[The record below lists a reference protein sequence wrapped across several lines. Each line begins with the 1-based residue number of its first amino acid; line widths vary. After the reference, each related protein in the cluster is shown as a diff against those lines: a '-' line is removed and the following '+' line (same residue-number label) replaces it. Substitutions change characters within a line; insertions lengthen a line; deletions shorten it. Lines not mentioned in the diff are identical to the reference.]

1 MKIGL
6 YLACYPEL
14 IDDWNY
20 TLPPLGLGYLASYV
34 KKYVG
39 GVDFII
45 ARDVDELIE
54 ARPDLVGVSFV
65 TYNASIAARHAKKI
79 KEALGVPVLCGGPH
93 ASPLPVLDPAFDVAV
108 LGEGEETFAELVRL
122 FNAEGQFDPR
132 SLAGVQGIIYR
143 DETGAAITT
152 ARRPF
157 IKDLDTVPY
166 PDRTLMYERWNRPG
180 REAQIM
186 TSRGCPYD
194 CSFCSTVAFWGTAYR
209 CPSIEYVVS
218 EIEQLRREYDPK
230 TIHIYD
236 DLFTVKKDRVVKM
249 LATIRERGL
258 NEGVRFTCFV
268 RSNLLDDEIMEAFA
282 KTGFDYLNIGF
293 ESASDEMLKVYNKKS
308 ANAGRNQ
315 QVIDIGRKHGVRYSS
330 CFIMGGPGE
339 RREDIVS
346 TFDFISANISQ
357 LRYVEFSPLQIFPGT
372 DMWRRV
378 KEMGLRDENNMAG
391 IVIEPEDLVSERDF
405 YINRWPYLNEANI
418 SREEFYTYLQMGN
431 ALART
436 VWSFHDLRERGEKRE
451 IELSTPE
458 SIAENVALTEII
470 QAKTRRRLRKI
481 MPMGE
486 WMHPWDAEGQ
496 TAKHKI
502 EKTNPKS

>member
-39 GVDFII
+39 GVEFVI
-45 ARDVDELIE
+45 ARDVDELIA
-54 ARPDLVGVSFV
+54 ARPDLVGISFV

-93 ASPLPVLDPAFDVAV
+93 VSTLPILDPAFDVAV

-122 FNAEGQFDPR
+122 FIAEKRFEPG
-132 SLAGVQGIIYR
+132 SLAKVSGIIYR
-143 DETGAAITT
+143 DESGAAVTT
-152 ARRPF
+152 PPRPM
-157 IKDLDTVPY
+157 IKDLDSIPY
-166 PDRTLMYERWNRPG
+166 PDRALMHERWNRPG

-194 CSFCSTVAFWGTAYR
+194 CAFCSTVAFWGTAYR
-209 CPSIEYVVS
+209 CPSIEYVVG

-230 TIHIYD
+230 IIHIYD
-236 DLFTVKKDRVVKM
+236 DLFTVRKDRVIGLLRM
-249 LATIRERGL
+249 IRERGL
-258 NEGVRFTCFV
+258 SEGVRFTCFV
-268 RSNLLDDEIMEAFA
+268 RSNLLDDEVMEAFA
-282 KTGFDYLNIGF
+282 RTGFDVLNIGF

-308 ANAGRNQ
+308 ANAGKNQ

-339 RREDIVS
+339 RREDIVA
-346 TFDFISANISQ
+346 TFDFIASNIAQ

-391 IVIEPEDLVSERDF
+391 IVIEPEDLASERDF
-405 YINRWPYLNEANI
+405 YMTRWPYLNEANI
-418 SREEFYTYLQMGN
+418 SREEFYAYLQMGH
-431 ALART
+431 ALARA
-436 VWSFHDLRERGEKRE
+436 VWSFHDVREAGERRERDLCR
-451 IELSTPE
+451 PE
-458 SIAENVALTEII
+458 SIAEKVALTDII

-486 WMHPWDAEGQ
+486 WMHPWDAEGE
-496 TAKHKI
+496 TAKRRIDKD
-502 EKTNPKS
+502 KS